1 MFKFR
6 IQRRADLPFE
16 HDATNAFLPAMMAMM
31 VFLATLTLSGTLV
44 LDNLL
49 SRWNRDIKGTLTVQ
63 VIPADASPEVIKAR
77 IQRTVEILEETPGVI
92 RARVLP
98 KDELVALIEP
108 WLGDNKLIADL
119 PLPSLIDVTISEETP
134 PDLGT
139 LSKEL
144 KLKVPGASVDDH
156 RVWLARVI
164 RLADG
169 LQILAHAVMVL
180 VTSCGAIVVIF
191 ATRTGLAI
199 HRQSIEILHLVGA
212 RDFYIAKQYAIRALW
227 LGGQGAILGFGISI
241 PVLMTLGGMAKT
253 LEGGL
258 LAEVGLS
265 YIHWIALFSV
275 PVVAALIATV
285 SAYITV
291 MRNLSRLT

>member
-1 MFKFR
+1 MMSLF
-6 IQRRADLPFE
+6 QRRSDLPFD
-16 HDATNAFLPAMMAMM
+16 HDATSAFLPAMMAMM
-31 VFLATLTLSGTLV
+31 VFLATLTLTGTLV

-63 VIPADASPEVIKAR
+63 VIPNDASPKVNQDRVKK
-77 IQRTVEILEETPGVI
+77 TVEILEETSGVV
-92 RARVLP
+92 RARVLET
-98 KDELVALIEP
+98 KELVSLIKP
-108 WLGDNKLIADL
+108 WLGDNDLIADL
-119 PLPSLIDVTISEETP
+119 PLPSLIDVTIKEDTP
-134 PDLGT
+134 PDLEA
-139 LSKEL
+139 LSTRL
-144 KLKVPGASVDDH
+144 KAQVPGASVDDH

-180 VTSCGAIVVIF
+180 VAGCGAIIVIF

-199 HRQSIEILHLVGA
+199 HRQSIEILHMVGA
-212 RDFYIAKQYAIRALW
+212 RDFYIARQYALRALW
-227 LGGQGAILGFGISI
+227 LGGQGAVIGFGVSV
-241 PVLMTLGGMAKT
+241 PVLMALGGMAKT

-265 YIHWIALFSV
+265 YVHWIALFSV
-275 PVVAALIATV
+275 PVVACVLATAAAFV
-285 SAYITV
+285 TV